1 MSNRIAANI
10 FGDMNKNVSN
20 RSEISKAVMDN
31 SYVNTE
37 GDLMTGD
44 LNMNKNKLLFDDNTK
59 VYYQK
64 SDDFEGLII
73 FSKNGLIISSSS
85 NLLMAV
91 QDSSIFVNSHR
102 ITGLKNPEA
111 EYDAVN
117 RKYYENAS
125 NLKNGKIDKNLF
137 PTNFNTIDM
146 GGNKITSLA
155 DPVNNTDACN
165 KQYVDKKTID
175 SSIILS

>member
-1 MSNRIAANI
+1 MSVSFFSKFDEKENI
-10 FGDMNKNVSN
+10 YDQYYKKHESEARYLNVLTN
-20 RSEISKAVMDN
+20 DKME
-31 SYVNTE
+31 T
-37 GDLMTGD
+37 D

-137 PTNFNTIDM
+137 PTNFNTVDM
-146 GGNKITSLA
+146 GGNKITSFL
-155 DPVNNTDACN
+155 
-165 KQYVDKKTID
+165 Q
-175 SSIILS
+175 IL